1 MIVII
6 LLNLDLICS
15 INIAISG
22 IFRFIMLEIALCEN
36 CCVNHNYDLLNYSMF
51 TFNIGQSKLQAMIL
65 FPSKSYFTERDQK
78 L

>member
-1 MIVII
+1 
-6 LLNLDLICS
+6 
-15 INIAISG
+15 
-22 IFRFIMLEIALCEN
+22 MLEIALCEN